1 MRSVHPV
8 WWLNAALYAAAAVLL
23 VTLAGHAPIESP
35 HLPWFVI
42 AAAIAACELR
52 PVDLQFKRSSH
63 AFSLADIP
71 LTLALIFSTG
81 ADLMVGMAVGTAVGM
96 SFRSMPM
103 VKLAFNTAQG
113 TVAAGLAA
121 TVLRGLV
128 GDTPDF
134 GPTLWISAFVATQFA
149 GFVMITLIACAMRL
163 TEGRM
168 TAPELRQMLVFDV
181 VITLAN
187 TSLALLAAVIIVA
200 EPTAT
205 PIILVPVLLAFM
217 GYRAFVQEL
226 ERSEK
231 AEFLYETTR
240 TVSESPEV
248 ADAIEGLLER
258 AREAFRVERAEVVLF
273 DREDQPA
280 TRTAIGRGAG
290 RQATEPADPASVAAL
305 RELAEE
311 GAAFVSEPLLELL
324 GGLRHAIAAPLRSD
338 ERTLGVMV
346 LADRVGLSRRFDGE
360 DLALLGKLAAD
371 AGAALRYGHTDET
384 VVELVDLQE
393 RLVHQA
399 QHDPLTG
406 LVNRA
411 GFTETVA
418 AVSGEAMAVVF
429 LDLDDFKSVNDT
441 MGHLIG
447 DRLLQ
452 AAAERI
458 SRAVRAEDLVARLG
472 ADEFAIL
479 VRGANSE
486 AAETAAAEMV
496 ERVLAEFAMPVEL
509 GDQLLAVKLAAGI
522 TSSRHSGSD
531 PADLLRDADMAM
543 YEAKAGALRAAVFTP
558 ELRDAVMRRH
568 TLKRDLDVGID
579 REELLV
585 EYQPIVELQSS
596 EPVAAEALVRWQ
608 HPEQGLIPPLEFIPL
623 AEQSGQIVDLSR
635 FVLRTACHRAMEWT
649 RRGGPALTMQVNLSG
664 RELDDPGLAD
674 HVLGQLEQ
682 SGLPP
687 ERLVIE
693 ITETALVQD
702 ATTGGAQLNR
712 LRDHGVRLALDD
724 FGTGFSS
731 LSYLRSLPLDI
742 LKIAKEF
749 TDGVHRNRDDATFVR
764 LISELAALRGLTV
777 IAEGIETTEQHAV
790 LRGLGCHLGQGFL
803 FARSLAGD
811 DPVWTTRGRSSTPFA
826 PSAASIGPRRATP
839 A

>member
-1 MRSVHPV
+1 MRHLHPV
-8 WWLNAALYAAAAVLL
+8 WWLNAAMYAAGAVLL
-23 VTLAGHAPIESP
+23 LTLVGGHAPIESP

-42 AAAIAACELR
+42 AAAIAACEVWPVNLR
-52 PVDLQFKRSSH
+52 FRRSSH

-71 LTLALIFSTG
+71 LTLALIFSSG
-81 ADLMVGMAVGTAVGM
+81 SDLMIGMALGTALGM
-96 SFRSMPM
+96 STRSMPP
-103 VKLAFNTAQG
+103 VKLAFNIAQG
-113 TVAAGLAA
+113 TLAAGLA
-121 TVLRGLV
+121 VILLRGLT

-134 GPTLWISAFVATQFA
+134 GPVLWVSAFFATQFA
-149 GFVMITLIACAMRL
+149 GLVMITLIACAMRL

-168 TAPELRQMLVFDV
+168 SAADLRQMLGFDV

-187 TSLALLAAVIIVA
+187 TSLALLAAIIIVA

-205 PIILVPVLLAFM
+205 PIILVPVALAFM
-217 GYRAFVQEL
+217 GYRAFVESL

-248 ADAIEGLLER
+248 ADAVEGLLER
-258 AREAFRVERAEVVLF
+258 AREAFRVERAEVIMF
-273 DREDQPA
+273 GREGQGA

-290 RQATEPADPASVAAL
+290 RQATEPADPAAAAAI
-305 RELAEE
+305 RELAEA
-311 GAAFVSEPLLELL
+311 GPAFVDEPRLAML
-324 GGLRHAIAAPLRSD
+324 GDMRHAIVAPLLSED
-338 ERTLGVMV
+338 RTVGAML

-371 AGAALRYGHTDET
+371 AGAALRYGRTDET

-393 RLVHQA
+393 RLLHQA

-406 LVNRA
+406 LANRSL
-411 GFTETVA
+411 FIETVA
-418 AVSGEAMAVVF
+418 ATAAAGDGAAVVF

-441 MGHLIG
+441 LGHRNG

-452 AAAERI
+452 AAAGRI
-458 SRAVRAEDLVARLG
+458 AAAVRAGDMVARLG
-472 ADEFAIL
+472 GDEFAIL
-479 VRGANSE
+479 VPGRNAQ
-486 AAETAAAEMV
+486 AAETAAAEVV
-496 ERVLAEFAMPVEL
+496 ERVLEAFAMPVEL
-509 GDQLLAVKLAAGI
+509 GEQLLAVKLAAGI
-522 TSSRHSGSD
+522 TSTRHSGTD

-543 YEAKAGALRAAVFTP
+543 YEAKSSAVRHAIFTP
-558 ELRDAVMRRH
+558 QLRDSVMRRH
-568 TLKRDLDVGID
+568 TLKRDLDVGLE

-585 EYQPIVELQSS
+585 EYQPIVDLQTGDA
-596 EPVAAEALVRWQ
+596 VAAEALVRWQ
-608 HPEQGLIPPLEFIPL
+608 HPEHGRIPPLEFIPM
-623 AEQSGQIVDLSR
+623 AEQSGQIVALSR
-635 FVLRTACHRAMEWT
+635 FVLRTACHQAMEWS
-649 RRGGPALTMQVNLSG
+649 RRSGQALTMQVNLSG
-664 RELDDPGLAD
+664 AELDDPGLAD
-674 HVLGQLEQ
+674 HVLDQLAR

-693 ITETALVQD
+693 ITETALVED
-702 ATTGGAQLNR
+702 ATTGGAQLHR

-749 TDGVHRNRDDATFVR
+749 TDGVHRSREDATFVR
-764 LISELAALRGLTV
+764 LISELAAMRGLTV

-790 LRGLGCHLGQGFL
+790 LRGLGCHQGQGFL

-811 DPVWTTRGRSSTPFA
+811 DPCWTQQGT
-826 PSAASIGPRRATP
+826 ATSY
-839 A
+839 AR